1 MKIIPNS
8 LALLVLC
15 ACSAVPFNAQADK
28 LNGTFIASDGCEAF
42 KSIRKGSN
50 PGKVRLQS
58 GKRYKVVK
66 KNKSKAS
73 HYQVEIPGIKTP
85 LRWVSVSCG
94 ALKSGSFEADRA
106 DAKRDT
112 AKSTTVKA
120 QPKASEPKV
129 AAKPKESLFSSL
141 FKKSGRKAKPGD
153 YLLALSWQPGFCSG
167 NRNKRECRNARNSD
181 ISASAFSLHGLWPQ
195 PRSNVYCGVSSK
207 DKTIDKRSRWD
218 RLKALKL
225 SRSTKNALQ
234 QAMPGF
240 ASNLQRHEW
249 IKHGTCYGTDADTYY
264 RDSMRLQSELN
275 LGPLDELFVKSRGK
289 KLTLRTV
296 QATITKHFGI
306 GAGKRV
312 AIRCG
317 KSGQINELWLALRG
331 DISGGDSLKTL
342 LKRGKAPR
350 SNCKS
355 GTVRGY

>member
-1 MKIIPNS
+1 MKIIPNT
-8 LALLVLC
+8 LVLLTLC
-15 ACSAVPFNAQADK
+15 VGGAFPFAAQADK

-58 GKRYKVVK
+58 GKRYKVLR
-66 KNKSKAS
+66 KNKTKAT

-85 LRWVSVSCG
+85 LRWVSISCG
-94 ALKSGSFEADRA
+94 ALKSGSFEADRV
-106 DAKRDT
+106 DAKR
-112 AKSTTVKA
+112 ST
-120 QPKASEPKV
+120 
-129 AAKPKESLFSSL
+129 AAKPKANTDEPAAKPKTSLFSSL
-141 FKKSGRKAKPGD
+141 FKTSGRKAKPGD
-153 YLLALSWQPGFCSG
+153 YLLALSWQPGFCSA
-167 NRNKRECRNARNSD
+167 NRRKRECRNARNSD
-181 ISASAFSLHGLWPQ
+181 LSASAFSLHGLWPQ
-195 PRSNVYCGVSSK
+195 PRSNVYCGVSSQ

-249 IKHGTCYGTDADTYY
+249 IKHGTCYGTDAETYY
-264 RDSMRLQSELN
+264 QDSMRLQKELN

-289 KLTLRTV
+289 KLTLRTI

-312 AIRCG
+312 AMRCG
-317 KSGQINELWLALRG
+317 KRGQINELWLALRG

-350 SNCKS
+350 SNCQS
-355 GTVRGY
+355 GTVQGY